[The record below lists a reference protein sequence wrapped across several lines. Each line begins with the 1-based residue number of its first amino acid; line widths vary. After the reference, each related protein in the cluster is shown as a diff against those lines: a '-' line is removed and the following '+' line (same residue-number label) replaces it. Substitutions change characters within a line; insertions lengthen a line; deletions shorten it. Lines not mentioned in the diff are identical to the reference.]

1 MDIKSELGRD
11 ISRRIIARE
20 RALLQLQF
28 LEELR
33 KQPFGQFVT
42 LTGGPAL
49 RGVYLQQLWGD
60 SLSFEVPSA
69 INSRFSTLMDAFG
82 EAVYRE
88 GERFIFK
95 GRAAVASKTHL
106 YIVVSTPQVLPLVP
120 EERLFVAGAGRTVP
134 VRVAPLDGLLD
145 NIFRGLRYNPRPADL
160 LELWLLH
167 QSDLLKREN
176 GLKEANVR
184 RRRASFTLD
193 LTVEQIRQLKARW
206 QSELSDV
213 PFPLPPL
220 VRVYKDLIKWLPQPS
235 RSKEAKIA

>member
-1 MDIKSELGRD
+1 MKSELGRD

-33 KQPFGQFVT
+33 KQPFCQFVT

-49 RGVYLQQLWGD
+49 RGVYLQQPWGD

-69 INSRFSTLMDAFG
+69 INSRFGTLTDAFG

-88 GERFIFK
+88 GGRFVFR

-106 YIVVSTPQVLPLVP
+106 YIVVSTPRVLPLVP
-120 EERLFVAGAGRTVP
+120 EERLFVAGTGRTVP

-145 NIFRGLRYNPRPADL
+145 NIFRGLRYSPRPTDL

-167 QSDLLKREN
+167 QSDLFMREN
-176 GLKEANVR
+176 GLNEANAR
-184 RRRASFTLD
+184 KKWSSFTLD

-220 VRVYKDLIKWLPQPS
+220 VHVYKDLMNLLPRPS
-235 RSKEAKIA
+235 RVKEVKIA

>member
-1 MDIKSELGRD
+1 MKSELGRD
-11 ISRRIIARE
+11 ISRKIIARE

-42 LTGGPAL
+42 LIGGSAL
-49 RGVYLQQLWGD
+49 RGVYLQQPWGD

-69 INSRFSTLMDAFG
+69 INSRFDTLTGAFG
-82 EAVYRE
+82 EAVYRD
-88 GERFIFK
+88 GRRFVFK
-95 GRAAVASKTHL
+95 GHAAVASKTYIH
-106 YIVVSTPQVLPLVP
+106 IVVNTPQVLPLAP
-120 EERLFVAGAGRTVP
+120 EERLFVAGTGRIVP
-134 VRVAPLDGLLD
+134 VRVAPLASLLE
-145 NIFRGLRYNPRPADL
+145 NVFHGLRYNPHPAEL

-167 QSDLLKREN
+167 QSDLLKRESI
-176 GLKEANVR
+176 LIEANAR
-184 RRRASFTLD
+184 KKRSLFTLD

-220 VRVYKDLIKWLPQPS
+220 VRVYKDLMKWLSQPS
-235 RSKEAKIA
+235 SGKDVKIA